1 MLFNRHLFIITFSV
15 FFIGVIFW
23 WQNPNIAVTAMTKG
37 DFAWNSYTAVKSYW
51 TRLDNR
57 QFDLARAL
65 ISEDAVEAHTVIEER
80 LDENPFL
87 SIQRLQILN
96 TSEADRYVCKVTMGS
111 AIDEKEEQAY
121 YIDVQASEK
130 GWIIS
135 SIQIII

>member
-1 MLFNRHLFIITFSV
+1 MLFNRHLFIITFSI

-23 WQNPNIAVTAMTKG
+23 WQNPNIAVTAMTKS

-65 ISEDAVEAHTVIEER
+65 ISEDAVEAHNGIEGR

-87 SIQRLQILN
+87 SIQKLEILK
-96 TSEADRYVCKVTMGS
+96 TSEAHKYICVVTTGS
-111 AIDEKEEQAY
+111 VIEAKEEKTY